1 MILGKFTNML
11 LFPAILNLIWAKC
24 PLEVL
29 THHLTLA
36 ILPNGWD
43 WDHLD
48 VGGHA
53 CHFCQT
59 TELCEAYSIERET
72 VFYPALIE
80 LAVSTVK
87 CEHICAV
94 R

>member
-1 MILGKFTNML
+1 MILGKFTNL
-11 LFPAILNLIWAKC
+11 LLVPAILNLIWAKF
-24 PLEVL
+24 PLEVP

-36 ILPNGWD
+36 ILPNGRD
-43 WDHLD
+43 LLD

-53 CHFCQT
+53 CHFCPT
-59 TELCEAYSIERET
+59 AELCEAYSLERET
-72 VFYPALIE
+72 VSYPALIE

-87 CEHICAV
+87 SEHICAV